1 MAVMNTTL
9 DDDSMA
15 AATGGMI
22 QTDRYGFV
30 CEATV
35 SSGPGTSTVNGVTGT
50 DYTVEADNGR
60 SYIARWAYS
69 EVLHP
74 GDRVQLI
81 HDDDGGYSLE
91 PIPAEGF

>member
-1 MAVMNTTL
+1 MAVMNIAL

-15 AATGGMI
+15 TATGGMT

-30 CEATV
+30 CEATF
-35 SSGPGTSTVNGVTGT
+35 SSGAGTSTVNGVTGT
-50 DYTVEADNGR
+50 DYSVEADNGR
-60 SYIARWAYS
+60 SYIARWVYS
-69 EVLHP
+69 ELLHL

-91 PIPAEGF
+91 PIPAESF

>member
-1 MAVMNTTL
+1 MAEMNIVL

-15 AATGGMI
+15 AATGGMTS
-22 QTDRYGFV
+22 TDRYGFV

-35 SSGPGTSTVNGVTGT
+35 SSGAGTSTVNGVAGT
-50 DYTVEADNGR
+50 DYSVEADNGR
-60 SYIARWAYS
+60 SYIARWAYA
-69 EVLHP
+69 EVLHI
-74 GDRVQLI
+74 GDIVQLI

>member
-1 MAVMNTTL
+1 MAAMNNAL

-15 AATGGMI
+15 AAAGGTA
-22 QTDRYGFV
+22 QVDRYGFV
-30 CEATV
+30 CEAAV
-35 SSGPGTSTVNGVTGT
+35 SSGAGTSTVNGLTVT
-50 DYTVEADNGR
+50 DYSVEADNGR

-69 EVLHP
+69 EVLHL

-91 PIPAEGF
+91 PIPAGSF

>member
-1 MAVMNTTL
+1 MAGINIAL
-9 DDDSMA
+9 DDEMMA
-15 AATGGMI
+15 TATGGMT

-30 CEATV
+30 CEASVT
-35 SSGPGTSTVNGVTGT
+35 SGPGTSAVNGVTET
-50 DYTVEADNGR
+50 DFSVRADNGR
-60 SYIARWAYS
+60 DYIARWAYR
-69 EVLHP
+69 EMLNI

>member
-1 MAVMNTTL
+1 MAGINITL
-9 DDDSMA
+9 DDEMMA
-15 AATGGMI
+15 TATGGMT

-35 SSGPGTSTVNGVTGT
+35 TSAPGTSTVDGVTGT
-50 DYTVEADNGR
+50 DYSVNADNGR
-60 SYIARWAYS
+60 DYIARWAYQ
-69 EVLHP
+69 EVLHI

>member
-1 MAVMNTTL
+1 MAEMNIAL

-15 AATGGMI
+15 AATGGMTS
-22 QTDRYGFV
+22 TDRYGFV

-35 SSGPGTSTVNGVTGT
+35 SSGSGSSTVNGVTGT
-50 DYTVEADNGR
+50 DYSVEADNGR
-60 SYIARWAYS
+60 SYIARWAYA
-69 EVLHP
+69 EVLHI
-74 GDRVQLI
+74 GDIVQLI

>member
-15 AATGGMI
+15 AATGGMT

-35 SSGPGTSTVNGVTGT
+35 SSVPGTSTVNAVTGT

-60 SYIARWAYS
+60 SYIARWSYS

>member
-1 MAVMNTTL
+1 MAEMNIAL
-9 DDDSMA
+9 NDDSMA
-15 AATGGMI
+15 AATGGMTS
-22 QTDRYGFV
+22 TDRYGFV

-35 SSGPGTSTVNGVTGT
+35 SSGAGTSTVNGVAGT
-50 DYTVEADNGR
+50 DYSVEADNGR

-69 EVLHP
+69 EVLHI

-91 PIPAEGF
+91 SIPDEGF

>member
-1 MAVMNTTL
+1 MSAMNIAL
-9 DDDSMA
+9 DDNSMA
-15 AATGGMI
+15 AAAGGMA

-50 DYTVEADNGR
+50 DYSVEADNGR

-69 EVLHP
+69 EVLHI

>member
-1 MAVMNTTL
+1 MAEMDIVL
-9 DDDSMA
+9 DDELMGQ
-15 AATGGMI
+15 ATGGMA

-50 DYTVEADNGR
+50 DYSVDADNGR
-60 SYIARWAYS
+60 SYLARWAYS
-69 EVLHP
+69 EVLKI

-81 HDDDGGYSLE
+81 HDDDGCYSLE
-91 PIPAEGF
+91 HIPN